1 MLLQTIKLPKNMKNL
16 KEKLPKSKYEQGINK
31 SFDESIDV
39 QSHVNSSFLPKI
51 GGSVKP
57 NLSVPPLK

>member
-1 MLLQTIKLPKNMKNL
+1 MKNL

-31 SFDESIDV
+31 SFDESIEV